1 MTRHLGARLSDYV
14 DRRLD
19 AATLAELD
27 RHVVACQV
35 CRASADQERQ
45 LLAALR
51 ASPGPAVSTSLQ
63 ELLLGLA
70 TGATGRPDRAA
81 MVPEVPRAPQSLP
94 GLRLPVVAPAAPAL
108 H

>member
-1 MTRHLGARLSDYV
+1 MTRHLGPRLSDYV

-19 AATLAELD
+19 PATLAELD

-70 TGATGRPDRAA
+70 TGATGRTG
-81 MVPEVPRAPQSLP
+81 P
-94 GLRLPVVAPAAPAL
+94 GRHGA
-108 H
+108 